1 MSKDFGGRMSLRF
14 SNGELIALRATVNLV
29 PTRMTV
35 SAVTNQNGSVD
46 RTGEMKPGTC
56 EISFAD
62 YGHNYGQLIS
72 GDRFNATLIEE
83 FSGVSHYFT
92 NAFLS
97 GDPSVNRLTGEV
109 TGLTLNYERY
119 NKTDAGA

>member
-1 MSKDFGGRMSLRF
+1 MAKDFGGRMTLRF
-14 SNGELIALRATVNLV
+14 SNGTLIALRATVNEV

-35 SAVTNQNGSVD
+35 SAVTNQDGSLD
-46 RTGEMKPGTC
+46 RTGEMKPGTT

-62 YGHNYGQLIS
+62 YGHNYDQLIS

-83 FSGVSHYFT
+83 FSGEAHYYT

-109 TGLTLNYERY
+109 TGLTLNYEQY
-119 NKTDAGA
+119 NRTGA